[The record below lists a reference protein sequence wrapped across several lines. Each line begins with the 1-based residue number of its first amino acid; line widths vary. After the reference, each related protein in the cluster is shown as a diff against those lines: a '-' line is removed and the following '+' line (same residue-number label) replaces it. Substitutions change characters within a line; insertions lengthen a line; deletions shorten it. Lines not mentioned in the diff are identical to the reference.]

1 MCRGIPSFLLVV
13 YTAESWWKN
22 ERASL
27 YAEGKPGEAV
37 EEFLIPTKL
46 TIRTGAGEMKRR
58 NPKTRGNI
66 ARILVESVTTCLGLE
81 LKHQTA

>member
-13 YTAESWWKN
+13 YTAESWWEN
-22 ERASL
+22 ERAQL
-27 YAEGKPGEAV
+27 YAEGKPGGKI

-58 NPKTRGNI
+58 NPRTRGNI
-66 ARILVESVTTCLGLE
+66 ARILVESVATCLGIDIN
-81 LKHQTA
+81 HQTA